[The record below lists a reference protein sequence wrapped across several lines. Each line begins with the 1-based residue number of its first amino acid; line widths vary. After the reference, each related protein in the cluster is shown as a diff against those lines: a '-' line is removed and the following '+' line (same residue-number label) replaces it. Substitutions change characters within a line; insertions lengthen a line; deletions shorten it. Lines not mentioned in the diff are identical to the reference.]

1 MIDDDFKL
9 CDVVKKAL
17 LKEDANLD
25 HCDSDLIGIDKLKS
39 NEYQA
44 VILDVM
50 LPGIDGFK
58 TLRQIREFSA
68 IPILILS

>member
-1 MIDDDFKL
+1 MIDDDFRL

-17 LKEDANLD
+17 LKEDVELD

-50 LPGIDGFK
+50 LPGMDGFK
-58 TLRQIREFSA
+58 TLRQIRKFNT

>member
-17 LKEDANLD
+17 LKEDADLD

>member
-1 MIDDDFKL
+1 MVLMIDDDFRL

-17 LKEDANLD
+17 LEEDAELD

-50 LPGIDGFK
+50 LPRMDGFK
-58 TLRQIREFSA
+58 L
-68 IPILILS
+68 

>member
-17 LKEDANLD
+17 LKEDADLD
-25 HCDSDLIGIDKLKS
+25 HCDSDLIGIDKLKT